1 MESAG
6 CQTET
11 ETSAGCEIWPSLDW
25 SCDLGTGTAW
35 ADGCP
40 HWHLIAS
47 SRALAVSGKIP
58 DFSQRRMSERTRK
71 TLNGLKNQLIKEL
84 IFQLLLSKGALS
96 PLLNESCYKQAF
108 FQYVVRG
115 DTLCVPLVALKRH
128 LHEVWGS
135 MHGVHARI
143 MAGCLQVCFKD
154 VYQIKL
160 NLSHSK

>member
-11 ETSAGCEIWPSLDW
+11 EMSAGCEIWPSLDW

-58 DFSQRRMSERTRK
+58 DFSHRRMSERTRK

-108 FQYVVRG
+108 FQYVVRA
-115 DTLCVPLVALKRH
+115 DALCSLRAPCCSK
-128 LHEVWGS
+128 ETPPWGVRFNAWS
-135 MHGVHARI
+135 TCQNHGW
-143 MAGCLQVCFKD
+143 MLAGVF
-154 VYQIKL
+154 
-160 NLSHSK
+160 